1 MLCSGDA
8 QHVPGDGPVGVEG
21 GMRHAPEYS
30 IRFLFLFL
38 LLSAT
43 IGLQFFYKISSFVII
58 RGILSRFFFK
68 KVLVCSLQNTNS
80 GWYLF
85 SLFFWCCFAA
95 AEPVLPDNK
104 ALRNK
109 CIVPMVS
116 FMSLPCCLF
125 LQLATGSLTRS
136 LILYFD
142 NAE

>member
-68 KVLVCSLQNTNS
+68 S
-80 GWYLF
+80 
-85 SLFFWCCFAA
+85 A
-95 AEPVLPDNK
+95 
-104 ALRNK
+104 
-109 CIVPMVS
+109 
-116 FMSLPCCLF
+116 CLF
-125 LQLATGSLTRS
+125 TAKYQFRMV
-136 LILYFD
+136 LILTFLLVLLCSC
-142 NAE
+142 